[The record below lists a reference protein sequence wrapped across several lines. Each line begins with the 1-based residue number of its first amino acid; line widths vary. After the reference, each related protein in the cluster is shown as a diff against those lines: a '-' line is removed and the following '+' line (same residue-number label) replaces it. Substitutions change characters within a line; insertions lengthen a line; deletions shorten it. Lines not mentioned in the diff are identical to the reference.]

1 MPAWLAPTQNCG
13 VDPKQEQ
20 WVEGGRK
27 RPVQPEA
34 RRADWAAIW
43 PHTVNKLNYHRS
55 RGVRYAYGKYMLP
68 LGLGAVPGADYC
80 VKSSCTIRY
89 ARNELSMVTTWD
101 HGKSL
106 QRRRAPYRTCRRGAR
121 AARDQEH
128 GSCRGGLSSG
138 TEPLSSSCH
147 RPDTI
152 RASKYRAQCHSLPRS
167 HLPQTANAPLPAR
180 SAKRAYWYT
189 AATPLRA
196 HASPRRLNSFLRA
209 AAAPTPATRPE
220 QSPKACTYRR
230 PCPMQ
235 HSSHHHLQP
244 LPLPCLRA

>member
-1 MPAWLAPTQNCG
+1 MQATAAARTRMPAWLAPTQNCG

-89 ARNELSMVTTWD
+89 ARNELNMVTTLGSWEKPAEATCAISHLQERGTGRKRPGAWLVPWRTIKRHRTLIIIMPSARHHTCQQVSCAVPLAPSQPPATD
-101 HGKSL
+101 GQCPLACSQRKACVLVHG
-106 QRRRAPYRTCRRGAR
+106 RYPIARTCVAT
-121 AARDQEH
+121 A
-128 GSCRGGLSSG
+128 
-138 TEPLSSSCH
+138 
-147 RPDTI
+147 
-152 RASKYRAQCHSLPRS
+152 
-167 HLPQTANAPLPAR
+167 PQLIP
-180 SAKRAYWYT
+180 
-189 AATPLRA
+189 
-196 HASPRRLNSFLRA
+196 
-209 AAAPTPATRPE
+209 
-220 QSPKACTYRR
+220 
-230 PCPMQ
+230 
-235 HSSHHHLQP
+235 
-244 LPLPCLRA
+244 